1 MQQEA
6 GQATV
11 EWVGLV
17 LLAALVLGGLLALV
31 PRRDDS
37 LGGVVAERIVC
48 AVRGAC
54 GGGKASGPPAAPAPA
69 PPPRE
74 RAAAPATA
82 PPPQERAGAPAPA
95 PPPPVS
101 RARAA
106 DAFQRLR
113 GVAEIGK
120 RTWILCLGYKRWR
133 YELEHPRPPQDPL
146 PLEEALRIANSCLN
160 PLSFLGGG

>member
-1 MQQEA
+1 MQREA

-17 LLAALVLGGLLALV
+17 LLAALVLAGLLALV

-48 AVRGAC
+48 AARGAC

-74 RAAAPATA
+74 RA
-82 PPPQERAGAPAPA
+82 GAPAPA
-95 PPPPVS
+95 PPPPPVS

-146 PLEEALRIANSCLN
+146 PVKEALRIANSCLN

>member
-1 MQQEA
+1 MQREA
-6 GQATV
+6 GQASV

-17 LLAALVLGGLLALV
+17 LLAALALGGLLAFV
-31 PRRDDS
+31 PSRDDS

-48 AVRGAC
+48 AARGAC
-54 GGGKASGPPAAPAPA
+54 GGGKASGAPVARSPAPA

-74 RAAAPATA
+74 RAGT
-82 PPPQERAGAPAPA
+82 PAPA
-95 PPPPVS
+95 SPPPVS

-120 RTWILCLGYKRWR
+120 RTWIVCLGYKRWR

-146 PLEEALRIANSCLN
+146 PFKEALRIANSCLN
-160 PLSFLGGG
+160 PLSFLGGD